1 MNARYTA
8 RSIAQALLFGLLL
21 SLVGSLAVADTSRD
35 FGDYVIRCKVM
46 PSMDLDPAIAERLSV
61 PRDPNTGILN
71 IAVMEKTGDDAMG
84 RAAQSDISAHWRDLD
99 GMMGTIAFREIRDR
113 DSIFYIG
120 QFDLP
125 GSVMIT
131 FDVLVQVDDSR
142 PPYSLS
148 FNKAIS
154 E

>member
-1 MNARYTA
+1 
-8 RSIAQALLFGLLL
+8 
-21 SLVGSLAVADTSRD
+21 
-35 FGDYVIRCKVM
+35 
-46 PSMDLDPAIAERLSV
+46 
-61 PRDPNTGILN
+61 
-71 IAVMEKTGDDAMG
+71 
-84 RAAQSDISAHWRDLD
+84 
-99 GMMGTIAFREIRDR
+99 MMGTIAFREIRDR